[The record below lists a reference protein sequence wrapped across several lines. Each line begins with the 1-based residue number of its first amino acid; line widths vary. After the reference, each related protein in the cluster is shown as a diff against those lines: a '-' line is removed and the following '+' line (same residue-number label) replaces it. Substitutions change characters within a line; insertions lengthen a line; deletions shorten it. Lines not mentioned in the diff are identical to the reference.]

1 MTDTVPAVAIIIPC
15 YNAQGTLAPTLDSA
29 LAQSFRDFVIVA
41 VNDGSQDDTLAIL
54 EQYAK
59 RHPDKIQVIS
69 QPNRGQTV
77 AKNVG
82 IANSRGEFIAFLD
95 SDDLWAPDKLEKQ
108 LTLMAARPDT
118 GLCYTAARQIDVQ
131 GAVVGTIGVSASHR
145 GRCVNELILRNNIV
159 ASSVLARRAAI
170 ERAGLF
176 DEHLRACE
184 NWDLWIRI
192 ARDYAVEFI
201 DEPLTSYR
209 VHPNNMSKNFERMF
223 QARMYVID
231 KHLPQGDEDP
241 ELRERRREA
250 LFKAHLSFA
259 KGYVEALRLDEAR
272 RELLAALKIRPADGE
287 CWVLFLKTLLGPALF
302 RRLRAWRGRA
312 A

>member
-1 MTDTVPAVAIIIPC
+1 MPEPRVAVIIPC
-15 YNAQGTLAPTLDSA
+15 YNSQTTIAETLDSVFR
-29 LAQSFRDFVIVA
+29 QSFDDLCVIA
-41 VNDGSQDDTLAIL
+41 VNDGSVDGTVGIL
-54 EQYAK
+54 KEFAQCFPEK
-59 RHPDKIQVIS
+59 MFVIT
-69 QPNRGQTV
+69 QPNCGQTV

-82 IANSRGEFIAFLD
+82 INKSQSDFIAFLD

-108 LTLMAARPDT
+108 LALMAARPGT
-118 GLCYTAARQIDVQ
+118 GLCYTAARQIDMQ
-131 GAVVGTIGVSASHR
+131 GAVVGHIGVSASHR

-159 ASSVLARRAAI
+159 ASSVLVRRKAI
-170 ERAGLF
+170 EGAGLF

-231 KHLPQGDEDP
+231 KHLPRSDDDP
-241 ELRERRREA
+241 GVGERRRHA

-259 KGYVEALRLDEAR
+259 KGYVDALRLNDAQ
-272 RELLAALKIRPADGE
+272 RELIAALKIRPTDTE

-302 RRLRAWRGRA
+302 RRLREWRGRA

>member
-1 MTDTVPAVAIIIPC
+1 MTDTVPTVAIIIPC
-15 YNAQGTLAPTLDSA
+15 YNAQATLAPTLDSA

-54 EQYAK
+54 KHYAK
-59 RHPDKIQVIS
+59 LHPEKIQVIS

-82 IANSRGEFIAFLD
+82 IVQGRGEFIAFLD
-95 SDDLWAPDKLEKQ
+95 SDDLWSQDKLQKQ
-108 LTLMAARPDT
+108 LALMVARPDA
-118 GLCYTAARQIDVQ
+118 GLCYTAARQIDVP
-131 GAVVGTIGVSASHR
+131 GAVVGHIGVSASHR

-170 ERAGLF
+170 ERAGSF

-231 KHLPQGDEDP
+231 KHLPQAAADVGVKK
-241 ELRERRREA
+241 RRREA
-250 LFKAHLSFA
+250 LFKAHLAFA
-259 KGYVEALRLDEAR
+259 KGYVEAMRLKEAQ
-272 RELLAALKIRPADGE
+272 RELIAALKIRPADVE
-287 CWVLFLKTLLGPALF
+287 SWVLFLKTLLGPSLF
-302 RRLRAWRGRA
+302 RRLREWRGRTA
-312 A
+312 